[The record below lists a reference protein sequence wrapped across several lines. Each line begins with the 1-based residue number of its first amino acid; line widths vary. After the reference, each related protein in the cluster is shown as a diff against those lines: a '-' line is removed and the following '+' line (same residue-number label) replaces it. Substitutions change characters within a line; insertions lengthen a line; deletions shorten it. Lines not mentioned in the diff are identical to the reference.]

1 MFFTWFSSKNFAISS
16 GSSLTPCNSILRSAT
31 ISWPP
36 RPQTTPFAGLL
47 TNLFGEG
54 SSPSYA
60 SYFNTSDLTFS
71 FMAFTVEDRGT
82 NYYKISYYYLAWI
95 FELVYSDEIGY
106 ADSNVVTDVGVFILR
121 AKLKLIL
128 LIRFEN
134 VSICCLIFY
143 IIKINIKHESG
154 SKVGESKI
162 KNQNLYL

>member
-1 MFFTWFSSKNFAISS
+1 M
-16 GSSLTPCNSILRSAT
+16 
-31 ISWPP
+31 
-36 RPQTTPFAGLL
+36 
-47 TNLFGEG
+47 
-54 SSPSYA
+54 
-60 SYFNTSDLTFS
+60 
-71 FMAFTVEDRGT
+71 
-82 NYYKISYYYLAWI
+82 
-95 FELVYSDEIGY
+95 
-106 ADSNVVTDVGVFILR
+106 VTDVGVFILR